1 MRSLIAV
8 LTAGVLLAS
17 PLAATAAEVATAST
31 GPLGSPASVAS
42 SAAPAFGSP
51 ESVLHWIHAYRSR
64 PDPGRLP
71 AAYRAASEAGALA
84 TPDAAGI
91 YVGFLAGVIAAQ
103 PTRADRLIA
112 AILPFPQAD
121 SWVIVRAIAYSGHP
135 DWKGLLARNA
145 ARLPQHAA
153 MIEAYVNDRMPTLAR
168 LATEDDPTVWTR
180 MRGWLRIGDAPTRPA
195 RLAVGPDVLDT
206 LWGVYFATGDA
217 GPIGRIVALLPWS
230 QEQDDL
236 ERLTVGS
243 MAKFTL
249 VANASRDPALLA
261 LLREEVSRQPPA
273 TAAVLKDAVA
283 AAETVDVG
291 RVRKEALAAIRALE
305 KNRPDSRKEL
315 TFWGHVGEGAMSLGC
330 VAAAAVGQV
339 ALGLPCVVGGAL
351 TSAALHYFDKT
362 N

>member
-8 LTAGVLLAS
+8 LAAGLLLAS
-17 PLAATAAEVATAST
+17 PLAAVAAGAATATT
-31 GPLGSPASVAS
+31 GRAAAAASGAD
-42 SAAPAFGSP
+42 PAFASP

-64 PDPGRLP
+64 PEPDRLP

-84 TPDAAGI
+84 TPEAAGL

-103 PTRADRLIA
+103 PTRADKLIA
-112 AILPFPQAD
+112 AMCPFPPAD
-121 SWVIVRAIAYSGHP
+121 AWVIVRAIAYSGHP
-135 DWKGLLARNA
+135 DWKGLLARTA

-168 LATEDDPTVWTR
+168 LATEDDPSVWTR
-180 MRGWLRIGDAPTRPA
+180 MRGWFLIGDEPTRPA

-217 GPIGRIVALLPWS
+217 TPIGRIVALLPWS
-230 QEQDDL
+230 QERDDL
-236 ERLTVGS
+236 ARLTVGS

-261 LLREEVSRQPPA
+261 LLRAEETHQPPA
-273 TAAVLKDAVA
+273 TAAVLKDTIA
-283 AAETVDVG
+283 AAETVDVA
-291 RVRKEALAAIRALE
+291 RVRREALAAIEALE
-305 KNRPDSRKEL
+305 KNQPGRRPEPS
-315 TFWGHVGEGAMSLGC
+315 FWGRIGDGAMSLGC
-330 VAAAAVGQV
+330 VAAAAAGQV
-339 ALGLPCVVGGAL
+339 ALGLPCVVGSAL
-351 TSAALHYFDKT
+351 GSAALHYFDKT